1 MLLAHVPCSRNSQE
15 ALATVMVRNGDGGDV
30 VQGKMLQG
38 AASLRPEA

>member
-1 MLLAHVPCSRNSQE
+1 MLLAHVPCSRNAE

-30 VQGKMLQG
+30 DQGKMLQG